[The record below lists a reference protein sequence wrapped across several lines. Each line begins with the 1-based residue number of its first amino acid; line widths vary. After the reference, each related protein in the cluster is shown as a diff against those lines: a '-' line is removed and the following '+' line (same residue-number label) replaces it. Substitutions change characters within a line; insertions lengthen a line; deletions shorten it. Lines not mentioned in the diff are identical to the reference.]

1 MDIEWQQMDDTT
13 PPSSPKSQK
22 RIEKTLFSHLPSEI
36 VERIVNLAL
45 ETENPCHLVNVLLDD
60 EEVARETLVFILS
73 ELFDAKF
80 HGETAD
86 LRKEIKRR
94 CDEMQLAQ
102 RESLERD
109 AERHLRNFFYYR
121 PDETEFDLE
130 EAKEAVDYLLDHELD
145 EWVRLEFSFTD
156 LGDRI
161 NSFLRE
167 STWPTAKSSDL

>member
-1 MDIEWQQMDDTT
+1 MDIEWRQMSDET

-22 RIEKTLFSHLPSEI
+22 RIEKTLFSRLPSEI
-36 VERIVNLAL
+36 VERIVNHAL
-45 ETENPCHLVNVLLDD
+45 ETQNTCHLVNVLLD
-60 EEVARETLVFILS
+60 EEVARETLEFILR

-130 EAKEAVDYLLDHELD
+130 EAKEAVGDLLDQELD
-145 EWVRLEFSFTD
+145 EWVRLEFNFED
-156 LGDRI
+156 VKDRI
-161 NSFLRE
+161 QSFLRE

>member
-1 MDIEWQQMDDTT
+1 MSDMDETT

-45 ETENPCHLVNVLLDD
+45 ETENPCHLVNVLLD
-60 EEVARETLVFILS
+60 EEVARETLEFILR

-109 AERHLRNFFYYR
+109 AERHLRTFFYYR
-121 PDETEFDLE
+121 KDETEFDLE
-130 EAKEAVDYLLDHELD
+130 EAKEAVGDLLDRELD
-145 EWVRLEFSFTD
+145 EWVRLEFSYQD
-156 LGDRI
+156 VGDRI
-161 NSFLRE
+161 SSFLRE
-167 STWPTAKSSDL
+167 SSDLAYGQVK